1 MKIDY
6 MEKIKNPGI
15 GILFY
20 AMGIIIALIMISW
33 LIYNIFI
40 SSKG

>member
-1 MKIDY
+1 MTADY
-6 MEKIKNPGI
+6 IEKIKNFGI
-15 GILFY
+15 GVLFY